1 MAEYS
6 GCPYT
11 ASTLLSGSYPV
22 DGAVGWHSSQWADTR
37 AVAKQYRGRVQP
49 RSSVRELSLCPGLH
63 WHSKSSEG
71 CWVSWRV
78 GMQVAPSC
86 LFSSDSWELPRAG
99 WHMALGRVCV
109 AEQREMSAGG
119 LGGLGSHWYVGNGK
133 WVLTHLWAEEI
144 ESHSCPIASSL
155 TAVFH
160 VNTGGRFPTD
170 TGYLAVSRVSLI
182 SFVSSCPSVVMQSS

>member
-37 AVAKQYRGRVQP
+37 AMAKQYRGRVQP

-99 WHMALGRVCV
+99 WQMALGRVCV

-119 LGGLGSHWYVGNGK
+119 AGEAGEPLVCRKWKVGSD
-133 WVLTHLWAEEI
+133 
-144 ESHSCPIASSL
+144 SSL
-155 TAVFH
+155 GWRDRVTFLPYCW
-160 VNTGGRFPTD
+160 FPD
-170 TGYLAVSRVSLI
+170 CYFPCKYWR
-182 SFVSSCPSVVMQSS
+182 